1 VLPEVDTW
9 DLRSRRFVRLEIRG
23 LARSR
28 EMSKLI
34 GRFDAN
40 LASNL
45 RERERVDEEIAR
57 SNGPLYSSRISARE
71 KIRNCRN
78 GEQESLAGSRFPET
92 VALSPRAGT
101 SRILTQDF
109 PFAQTLARARAR
121 ARHCSTEIKETI
133 GTGRAFS
140 AVFSSQLL
148 AGPLSVSLKTLCP
161 PLFHV
166 YGAFIPPHVSV
177 GLIH

>member
-1 VLPEVDTW
+1 MLPRVSVRKLNAGRVFFCHTFQDFNNQTDRSLGFNGHPACPPSPSRLLVLPEVDTW

-109 PFAQTLARARAR
+109 PFAQTLARAR
-121 ARHCSTEIKETI
+121 S
-133 GTGRAFS
+133 
-140 AVFSSQLL
+140 
-148 AGPLSVSLKTLCP
+148 
-161 PLFHV
+161 PLFD
-166 YGAFIPPHVSV
+166 GD
-177 GLIH
+177 